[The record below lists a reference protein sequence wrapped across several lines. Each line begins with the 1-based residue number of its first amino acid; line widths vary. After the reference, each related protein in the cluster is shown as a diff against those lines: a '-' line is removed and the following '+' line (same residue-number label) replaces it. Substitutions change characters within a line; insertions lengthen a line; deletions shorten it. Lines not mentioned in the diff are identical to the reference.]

1 MIQAYL
7 SVMNA
12 RLRTLLQ
19 YRAAAAAGFG
29 TQLFWGLIRVMV
41 FTAFFESA
49 SVPPPISLPDMIT
62 YLWLVQAMFALTMG
76 NVDQDV
82 RTMIQTGT
90 VAYEM
95 LRPLDVY
102 TLWYSRA
109 FAARL
114 GPTILRA
121 IPMFVVAGLF
131 LGLKPPPTF
140 AAGLA
145 WAIATCGAM
154 LLSAAYATLITISL
168 LYTIAGDGVQ
178 RLAPILTYTLSGML
192 VPLPLLPEWMQ
203 PIFNFF
209 PFRGMIDTPFRLYTG
224 HIPASE
230 LGFVLLHQLAWTA
243 AFVLFGR
250 WLLSR
255 ATRRLVVQGG

>member
-1 MIQAYL
+1 MPAYL
-7 SVMNA
+7 SIMNA

-19 YRAAAAAGFG
+19 YRAAAVAGFG

-41 FTAFFESA
+41 FTAFYESSSA
-49 SVPPPISLPDMIT
+49 PPPISLPDMIT
-62 YLWLVQAMFALTMG
+62 YLWLVQAMFALTMW

-109 FAARL
+109 VAGRI
-114 GPTILRA
+114 GPTALRA
-121 IPMFVVAGLF
+121 VPMFVVALAF
-131 LGLKPPPTF
+131 LGMQLPPTL

-145 WAIATCGAM
+145 WILATIGAI
-154 LLSAAYATLITISL
+154 LLSAAFSTLVTISL

-178 RLAPILTYTLSGML
+178 RLAPILTYALSGML
-192 VPLPLLPEWMQ
+192 IPLPLLPDWLQ
-203 PIFNFF
+203 PVFDFF
-209 PFRGMIDTPFRLYTG
+209 PFRGMIDTPFRLYVG
-224 HIPASE
+224 NLPAAQ
-230 LGFVLLHQLAWTA
+230 LGLALLHQMAWTA
-243 AFVLFGR
+243 VFVLSGR
-250 WLLSR
+250 WLLAK
-255 ATRRLVVQGG
+255 ATRRMVVQGG